1 MDATVNAV
9 SSEDLDTVI
18 ARYAVGRVT
27 DASSLAQAGLDSL
40 AVLRIVVESVTDP
53 EIEIAPSRLAD
64 VLTVADLKRWLGELH
79 DSTGLVP
86 ADER

>member
-9 SSEDLDTVI
+9 SPEDLDTVI

-53 EIEIAPSRLAD
+53 ETEIAPSRLAG
-64 VLTVADLKRWLGELH
+64 VLTVADLKCWLGELRG
-79 DSTGLVP
+79 SPGPVP

>member
-1 MDATVNAV
+1 VDATVNAV
-9 SSEDLDTVI
+9 SPEDLDTVI

-79 DSTGLVP
+79 DSTELVP

>member
-1 MDATVNAV
+1 MDARVDAV
-9 SSEDLDTVI
+9 TPDDLDTVI

-27 DASSLAQAGLDSL
+27 DASSLAQVGLDSL

-64 VLTVADLKRWLGELH
+64 VLTVADLKRWLGELR

-86 ADER
+86 ADEH